1 MMMNGYAGQI
11 LRVNLG
17 TGVITTEPT
26 PEDVMR
32 DFLGGRGL
40 GAFLL
45 WSETTPGAD
54 PLGPENKLFISPGPL
69 SGTLFPGA
77 GKMDFT
83 TRSPLT
89 GGYAGASMGGML
101 TAEIRYAGYDSIIL
115 EGVSPHPVYLYI
127 DDDTVELRDASAYWG
142 MGSFALEKHLKDEL
156 GEEFQIATIG
166 PAGENLVKYA
176 CINHDFGRQAGRG
189 GVGTVM
195 GAKKVKA
202 IAVRGTGGIPIADVK
217 EFTRLSK
224 EAYRA
229 CKEADGFKAWT
240 RYGTMIVTS
249 WCDKNGA
256 LPTRNFQSGSF
267 KEATNIYA
275 PVFRR
280 TIVVT
285 DKGCFGCPSPCG
297 KYSRSKKHD
306 IYVEGP
312 EYETN
317 GMLGSDLGLSDIE
330 DIAKANQLC
339 DELGLDTISA
349 GGCIAWAMECYE
361 KGVLDQ
367 EQTAGLDL
375 RFGNA
380 EATFALIER
389 IARREGWL
397 GNLLAEGV
405 KHAAAEVG
413 QGSEKWAVH
422 VKGMEQSAYDTHSAT
437 SMLLAYMTADVGAH
451 HNRAWA
457 ITYDIAE
464 GRDEVSPAKAAK
476 VIELQHIRPLMD
488 VLGCCRLQWVELGMS
503 LDYYAPVMTALTGVA
518 YAWEDLLHISERVW
532 NLTRMIWV
540 REVEGFGR
548 EWDAPAPRFVE
559 EPAIGGPTDGQFTP
573 PEAAQQML
581 DYYYQQRGWDES
593 GIPTPETLQRM
604 GLAELVETYL
614 A

>member
-1 MMMNGYAGQI
+1 MNGYAGQI
-11 LRVNLG
+11 LRVNLTQG
-17 TGVITTEPT
+17 TVTKEPT
-26 PEDVMR
+26 PEQVVR
-32 DFLGGRGL
+32 EYLGGRGL
-40 GAFLL
+40 GAYLL
-45 WSETTPGAD
+45 WTQVPRGAD

-83 TRSPLT
+83 CKSPLT
-89 GGYAGASMGGML
+89 GGYAGASMGGIL

-115 EGVSPHPVYLYI
+115 EGISPRPVYLYI
-127 DDDTVELRDASAYWG
+127 DDDTVELRDASHYWG
-142 MGSFALEKHLKDEL
+142 MGSFALEKRLKEEL

-176 CINHDFGRQAGRG
+176 CINHDYGRQAGRG

-202 IAVRGTGGIPIADVK
+202 IAVRGSKGIPIADTAGFV
-217 EFTRLSK
+217 RVARA
-224 EAYRA
+224 AYRA
-229 CKEADGFKAWT
+229 CKEAEMLAEWT

-249 WCDKNGA
+249 WCDENGT

-267 KEATNIYA
+267 EQGPNIYA
-275 PVFRR
+275 PVFRQ
-280 TIVVT
+280 IVVT

-297 KYSRSKKHD
+297 KYSHSPKYG
-306 IYVEGP
+306 IYLEGP

-317 GMLGSDLGLSDIE
+317 GMLGSDVGLGDIE
-330 DIAKANQLC
+330 DIARANQLC

-361 KGVLDQ
+361 KGILTK
-367 EQTAGLDL
+367 EQTDGLDL

-380 EATFALIER
+380 EAVFTLIER

-405 KHAAAEVG
+405 KRAAAAVG
-413 QGSEKWAVH
+413 QGSDKWAIQ
-422 VKGMEQSAYDTHSAT
+422 VKGMEQSAYATHDAT
-437 SMLLAYMTADVGAH
+437 AMLLAYMTADVGAH

-457 ITYDIAE
+457 ITYDIAV
-464 GRDEVSPAKAAK
+464 GRDQVTPEKAGR
-476 VIELQHIRPLMD
+476 VVELQHIRPLMD
-488 VLGCCRLQWVELGMS
+488 TLGCCRLQWVELGMS
-503 LDYYAPVMTALTGVA
+503 LDFYAPAMTALTGVT
-518 YAWEDLLHISERVW
+518 YSWDDLLHISERIW
-532 NLTRMIWV
+532 NLTRMFWV

-548 EWDAPAPRFVE
+548 AWDAPPPRFVE
-559 EPAIGGPTDGQFTP
+559 EPAIGGVTNGRFTP

-581 DYYYQQRGWDES
+581 DFYYRRRGWDAN
-593 GIPTPETLQRM
+593 GIPTPETLERL
-604 GLAELVETYL
+604 GLAGLVGL
-614 A
+614 

>member
-1 MMMNGYAGQI
+1 MMYGYAGSM
-11 LRVNLG
+11 LRVNLSDG
-17 TGVITTEPT
+17 TITREPT
-26 PEDVMR
+26 PEKVVR
-32 DFLGGRGL
+32 DYLGARGL
-40 GAFLL
+40 GAYLL
-45 WSETTPGAD
+45 WTEVPQGAD
-54 PLGPENKLFISPGPL
+54 PLGPDNKLFASPGPL
-69 SGTLFPGA
+69 SGVLFPGA

-83 TRSPLT
+83 TKSPLT

-101 TAEIRYAGYDSIIL
+101 TAEIKYAGYDSIIL
-115 EGVSPHPVYLYI
+115 EGISPKPVYLYI
-127 DDDTVELRDASAYWG
+127 EDDTVELRDADDYWG
-142 MGSFALEKHLKDEL
+142 MGSFTLEKQLKDEL

-176 CINHDFGRQAGRG
+176 CINHDYGRQAGRG

-202 IAVRGTGGIPIADVK
+202 IAVRGTRSIAIADVG
-217 EFTRLSK
+217 EFTRLAR

-229 CKEADGFKAWT
+229 CKEADGFGAWT
-240 RYGTMIVTS
+240 RYGTMMVTS

-267 KEATNIYA
+267 EDGSNIYA

-285 DKGCFGCPSPCG
+285 DKGCFGCPTPCG
-297 KYSRSKKHD
+297 KYSHSRKHD

-339 DELGLDTISA
+339 DELGLDTIST
-349 GGCIAWAMECYE
+349 GGAIAWAMECYE
-361 KGVLDQ
+361 KGILDRDQ
-367 EQTAGLDL
+367 ADGLDL

-380 EATFALIER
+380 EAVFTLIER

-397 GNLLAEGV
+397 GDLLAEGV
-405 KHAAAEVG
+405 RRAAAEVG

-422 VKGMEQSAYDTHSAT
+422 VKGMEQSAYDTHDAT

-457 ITYDIAE
+457 ITYDIAV
-464 GRDEVSPAKAAK
+464 GRDKVTPEKAAK

-488 VLGCCRLQWVELGMS
+488 TLGCCRLQWVELGMP
-503 LDYYAPVMTALTGVA
+503 LETYAPVMTALTGVE
-518 YAWEDLLHISERVW
+518 YAWEDLLLISERIW
-532 NLTRMIWV
+532 NLTRMVWV
-540 REVEGFGR
+540 REVDGFGR
-548 EWDAPAPRFVE
+548 EWDAPPPRFVE
-559 EPAIGGPTDGQFTP
+559 EPAVGGATDGRLTP

-581 DYYYQQRGWDES
+581 DFYYEQRGWDDN
-593 GIPTPETLQRM
+593 GIPTPETLERL
-604 GLAELVETYL
+604 GLAELVKT
-614 A
+614 

>member
-1 MMMNGYAGQI
+1 MMMDGYAGRI
-11 LRVNLG
+11 LRVNLTEG
-17 TGVITTEPT
+17 TITTEPT
-26 PEDVMR
+26 PEKVLQE
-32 DFLGGRGL
+32 FLGGRGL
-40 GAFLL
+40 GAYLL
-45 WSETTPGAD
+45 WTEVPAGID

-89 GGYAGASMGGML
+89 GGYADASMGGLL
-101 TAEIRYAGYDSIIL
+101 TAEIKYAGYDSIIL
-115 EGVSPHPVYLYI
+115 EGVSPEPVYLYI
-127 DDDTVELRDASAYWG
+127 DDDTVELRDANAYWG
-142 MGSFALEKHLKDEL
+142 MGSFALETELKEEL

-166 PAGENLVKYA
+166 PAGEQRVKYA

-195 GAKKVKA
+195 GAKQVKA
-202 IAVRGTGGIPIADVK
+202 IAVRGTGGIPIADV
-217 EFTRLSK
+217 EAFTQISR

-229 CKEADGFKAWT
+229 CKEAQALKAWT
-240 RYGTMIVTS
+240 RYGTMMVTS

-267 KEATNIYA
+267 EEASNIYA

-285 DKGCFGCPSPCG
+285 DKGCFGCPCPCG
-297 KYSRSKKHD
+297 KYSHSKKHD

-361 KGVLDQ
+361 RGVLDQ
-367 EQTAGLDL
+367 EQIGGLDL

-380 EATFALIER
+380 EAVFTLIER
-389 IARREGWL
+389 IAHREGWL

-405 KHAAAEVG
+405 KQAAAEVG

-464 GRDEVSPAKAAK
+464 GRDKVSPDKAAK

-488 VLGCCRLQWVELGMS
+488 VLGCCRLQWVELDMS
-503 LDYYAPVMTALTGVA
+503 LDYYPQAMTALTGGE
-518 YAWEDLLHISERVW
+518 YTWEDLLHISERVW

-540 REVEGFGR
+540 REFEDFGR
-548 EWDAPAPRFVE
+548 AWDAPAPRFVE
-559 EPAIGGPTDGQFTP
+559 EPATSGPTEGQFTP

-581 DYYYQQRGWDES
+581 DYYYEQRGWDEQ
-593 GIPTPETLQRM
+593 GIPTPETLERL
-604 GLAELVETYL
+604 GLADLVETEL
-614 A
+614 L